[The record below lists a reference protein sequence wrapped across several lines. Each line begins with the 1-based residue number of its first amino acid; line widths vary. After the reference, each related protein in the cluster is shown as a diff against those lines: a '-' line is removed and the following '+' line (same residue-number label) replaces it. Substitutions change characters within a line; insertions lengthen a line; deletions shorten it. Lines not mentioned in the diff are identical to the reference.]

1 MVNWGLWATEVR
13 MSKPLELE
21 KARLELQEEHTDTE
35 RNGPDTNHQTQQS
48 KPSPFSP
55 SPTSTG
61 TKIKAEEPTE
71 VPPAPAPAPAPVQ
84 PPHLPQAQLMLAGSQ
99 LAGVSGAPRSSS
111 GGSETQLLSKGSQPL
126 VLRGL

>member
-1 MVNWGLWATEVR
+1 

-61 TKIKAEEPTE
+61 TK
-71 VPPAPAPAPAPVQ
+71 V
-84 PPHLPQAQLMLAGSQ
+84 LSSQ
-99 LAGVSGAPRSSS
+99 YPR
-111 GGSETQLLSKGSQPL
+111 GQ
-126 VLRGL
+126 